1 MMTDKDKKKQLEIN
15 INEQKAGGEYS
26 NLAIVTHSPSEFV
39 LDFCQVMPGMPKAN
53 VTSRIILSPQHAKGL
68 LHTLQTNI
76 LRYEQ
81 QFGTIREVRAPGDT
95 QVVVNTPPTKLPN

>member
-1 MMTDKDKKKQLEIN
+1 MTDKDKGNRLEIN

-26 NLAIVTHSPSEFV
+26 NLAVVTHSPSEFV

-53 VTSRIILSPQHAKGL
+53 VTARIILSPQHAKAL

-76 LRYEQ
+76 QRYER
-81 QFGTIREVRAPGDT
+81 QFGSIREVRSPNET
-95 QVVVNTPPTKLPN
+95 QVVVNPPTTKLPN